1 MNTLD
6 QFKTINPGDILTV
19 FGVGFLVGIPA
30 KDAPAGWPMGI
41 ARRDDG
47 HLIVVDYW
55 GHRIW
60 RIDNNGILHL
70 LAGNGVPGD
79 SGDGG
84 PCSKAQFDQ
93 PHDLR
98 IDKHGN
104 LFISDLGNNKIRRI
118 DSSTGIVTTIAG
130 NGKVGRG
137 GKGGLA
143 TNAELDTYCGIAIDS
158 KDNIYISSE
167 WANNILRIDAQTG
180 IIELFAGWD
189 ARHHPSETK
198 TSRGMFGPTLS
209 MGGYHGD
216 GGPAKKAGFYHP
228 ETNGLDNI
236 VSKKTISINVVGTIN
251 CLTAILPRFEKRG
264 KGHIAL
270 MSSSAGYR
278 GLPRAY
284 SYTSSRAAI
293 INLAESLRI
302 DLRSKGIKVQ
312 LITPGFVDTGLTQKN
327 NFHMPFMVSTA
338 VAARRI
344 IKGLSKSNFEITFP
358 RRLTYI
364 LKFLR
369 IMPYPI
375 YYALIRLLIK

>member
-1 MNTLD
+1 MEGLRQALASGMT
-6 QFKTINPGDILTV
+6 
-19 FGVGFLVGIPA
+19 A
-30 KDAPAGWPMGI
+30 S
-41 ARRDDG
+41 
-47 HLIVVDYW
+47 
-55 GHRIW
+55 
-60 RIDNNGILHL
+60 HL
-70 LAGNGVPGD
+70 LVPSLSPLSQCIVNVMVNNKQIAWVTGAS
-79 SGDGG
+79 SGIGKALCERLIIDGWIVIG
-84 PCSKAQFDQ
+84 SARSKANLDKLKSSLGINFHVMPLDIESSSNVMAVMKQSELEIG
-93 PHDLR
+93 PIDL
-98 IDKHGN
+98 
-104 LFISDLGNNKIRRI
+104 
-118 DSSTGIVTTIAG
+118 
-130 NGKVGRG
+130 
-137 GKGGLA
+137 
-143 TNAELDTYCGIAIDS
+143 AIL
-158 KDNIYISSE
+158 N
-167 WANNILRIDAQTG
+167 
-180 IIELFAGWD
+180 
-189 ARHHPSETK
+189 
-198 TSRGMFGPTLS
+198 
-209 MGGYHGD
+209 
-216 GGPAKKAGFYHP
+216 AGFYHP

-236 VSKKTISINVVGTIN
+236 VSKKTIAINVVGTIN

-264 KGHIAL
+264 NGHIAL

-327 NFHMPFMVSTA
+327 NFHMPFMVSTE